1 MSKQMRKTAEE
12 LPAEGRDVSAPS
24 VKSKQAKKDFSP
36 CGNFVSTSGTNP
48 AVLTE
53 EHWQE
58 LRNTLPCNM
67 KMEDFIDVLEKIS
80 AWVKVAVK
88 EVVAPGFESG
98 LLGVRS
104 SAGICISSSP
114 HEVEHGK
121 THDSEG
127 WCRCDVASRSSTAS
141 LPEPLG
147 VIFDISKDKIF
158 SLIHGEV
165 TRAIMNMLPPET
177 KRYLNMKETIS
188 VMSAIVDDSLK
199 QMNSSLREIYCTP
212 DLYESVRLSVSHIE
226 YVAHHLMLGVM
237 TRMLGFLEFCIITS
251 WSSDIRGFPTHI
263 HDELDELLPL
273 VTSATV
279 GATVEHMLSVC
290 SEGTSNDVAG
300 DVSDRPLW
308 DFLQAV
314 SKHISSAALS
324 GKTSSSIDRIM
335 QLLEYSK
342 PRPRSERILESI
354 IFSSTNEDHNMGMF
368 NNKVNTHGLFRMS
381 CETFQLE
388 ASKRVSNVIMSVTSE
403 LTKVSQVSIFKNA
416 DLSSPP
422 VSEASLK
429 SNAFASAVSI
439 VNGITDALR
448 SSFEE
453 DLLKIAHPSTD
464 PALYKSQVQL
474 VSEKVLRSTQ
484 ANLKDA
490 FVTNLLI
497 RADVIMAAQSSGSK
511 CYNLLLN
518 SKNITKSII
527 ECMLSVLP
535 FSEVHIPGQLIARD
549 FLTSLKERLEVL
561 CMRPMLTSSDI
572 HLEALSDFITVDSFE
587 VIAEKLISSGPLK
600 QNEKSEC
607 SWKALE
613 SILSID
619 SLRQSSQELIPI
631 VGNLMLGRIAAL
643 DQERAQMSCGGT
655 RSVLSDTDLS
665 NEALQSGIVRSFVKT
680 ATEQLLQQCLGLKT
694 CTKPDTAS
702 FFERYCFGSPS
713 VREADLEVRQSQQ
726 RCCFELSAVIAHTVI
741 SDLTGITTSQSE
753 QDHTGSA
760 LQKKKSSCRW
770 FRFPRF
776 LKLRFKKWTKK
787 VRFHT
792 EDQVVDK
799 HIPDAPSTSDKTI
812 PKIRRKSLR
821 TRLATAFTK
830 ICRKSGESPT

>member
-1 MSKQMRKTAEE
+1 MSKQMRRTAEE

-177 KRYLNMKETIS
+177 KRYLDMKETIS

-199 QMNSSLREIYCTP
+199 QMNSSLREIYCTS

-368 NNKVNTHGLFRMS
+368 NNKVNTHGLFSMS

-429 SNAFASAVSI
+429 SNAFDSAVSI

-484 ANLKDA
+484 AKLKDA
-490 FVTNLLI
+490 LVTNLLI

-518 SKNITKSII
+518 AKNITKSII

-643 DQERAQMSCGGT
+643 DQERAQMSCGET
-655 RSVLSDTDLS
+655 LSVLSDTDLS

-694 CTKPDTAS
+694 CTKPDTVS
-702 FFERYCFGSPS
+702 FFERYSFGSPS
-713 VREADLEVRQSQQ
+713 VREADLE
-726 RCCFELSAVIAHTVI
+726 
-741 SDLTGITTSQSE
+741 SE

>member
-1 MSKQMRKTAEE
+1 
-12 LPAEGRDVSAPS
+12 
-24 VKSKQAKKDFSP
+24 
-36 CGNFVSTSGTNP
+36 
-48 AVLTE
+48 
-53 EHWQE
+53 
-58 LRNTLPCNM
+58 
-67 KMEDFIDVLEKIS
+67 
-80 AWVKVAVK
+80 
-88 EVVAPGFESG
+88 
-98 LLGVRS
+98 
-104 SAGICISSSP
+104 
-114 HEVEHGK
+114 
-121 THDSEG
+121 
-127 WCRCDVASRSSTAS
+127 
-141 LPEPLG
+141 
-147 VIFDISKDKIF
+147 
-158 SLIHGEV
+158 
-165 TRAIMNMLPPET
+165 
-177 KRYLNMKETIS
+177 
-188 VMSAIVDDSLK
+188 
-199 QMNSSLREIYCTP
+199 MNSSLREIYCTP

-429 SNAFASAVSI
+429 SNAFDSAVSI

-484 ANLKDA
+484 AKLKDA

-572 HLEALSDFITVDSFE
+572 HIEALSDFITVDSFE

-643 DQERAQMSCGGT
+643 DQEKAQMSCGGT
-655 RSVLSDTDLS
+655 RSVLSDTALS

-680 ATEQLLQQCLGLKT
+680 ATEKLLQQCLGLKT

-702 FFERYCFGSPS
+702 FFERYSFGSPS
-713 VREADLEVRQSQQ
+713 VREADLE
-726 RCCFELSAVIAHTVI
+726 
-741 SDLTGITTSQSE
+741 SE

-821 TRLATAFTK
+821 TRLATAFSK